1 MAFRDSVDVLV
12 VGGGPAGLMAAYAA
26 ASGGCSTLLVERED
40 EIGDP
45 VHTSGATTVRTM
57 QRFGIP
63 AELYHVVNRLRMC
76 SPGEAATFQFDDSV
90 GCVIDVRRVYR
101 HLAQRAVSKGVKI
114 LTATS
119 ARDPVLEGGFV
130 TGCRV
135 DSRTEGP
142 IDVRSKVLIDASGYH
157 ASISKQAGLHPGFT
171 RFGVGAEYELRAPHC
186 RQDEVVLVVGN
197 RYAPS
202 GYAWVAPWGGNRVRA
217 GVGILHAD
225 SRADPKAH
233 LETFLK
239 EAGGFDVDLSESLIE
254 EYHYGIIP
262 SDGLPRQFA
271 GPGIMAVG
279 DAAGQATLVVGE
291 GIRLSLEAGEMAGQT
306 AARAITKGVYTHKRL
321 MPYERWFRSRYQRKL
336 SIGHRLN
343 LRMAAWDDDDWDK
356 KVRVLQTMPPR
367 LFVNLVQSE
376 FPVFGI
382 GAWIGFRPQL
392 WVKGV
397 VSVLKVL
404 RHYLRGRHSTTRE

>member
-1 MAFRDSVDVLV
+1 MASHESVDVLV

-26 ASGGCSTLLVERED
+26 ASGGCSTLMVEREA

-57 QRFGIP
+57 QRFDIP
-63 AELYHVVNRLRMC
+63 EDLYHVVKRLRMC
-76 SPGEAATFQFDDSV
+76 SPGEAATFEYDEPL

-101 HLAQRAVSKGVKI
+101 HLAQRAMSKGVKI

-119 ARDPVLEGGFV
+119 ARDPVWEGGFV
-130 TGCRV
+130 TGCKL

-171 RFGVGAEYELRAPHC
+171 RFGVGAEYELRAPRC

-197 RYAPS
+197 SYAPS

-225 SRADPKAH
+225 SRANPKEY
-233 LETFLK
+233 LETFLT
-239 EAGGFDVDLSESLIE
+239 ELERFDVDLSGSLIE
-254 EYHYGIIP
+254 EYHFGIIP
-262 SDGLPRQFA
+262 SDGLTRQFA

-291 GIRLSLEAGEMAGQT
+291 GIRLSMEAGEVAGQT
-306 AARAITKGVYTHKRL
+306 AARAISKGVYTHKAL

-343 LRMAAWDDDDWDK
+343 LRMATWDDDDWDK
-356 KVRVLQTMPPR
+356 RVRVLRTMPPR
-367 LFVNLVQSE
+367 LFVKLVQSE
-376 FPVFGI
+376 FPAFGI
-382 GAWIGFRPQL
+382 GAWLGLRPQL

-404 RHYLRGRHSTTRE
+404 PHYLSGRQANSRE